1 MMELKVITPVGCTVE
16 AVVTKVFL
24 PGGAG
29 AFEVLQGH
37 APLIS
42 TLEKGVVRYEQDSV
56 MKEYPVETGFVKVD
70 DNTIVVCTEK

>member
-1 MMELKVITPVGCTVE
+1 MMELKVITPLGCTVE

-42 TLEKGVVRYEQDSV
+42 TLEKGVVRYEQDGV